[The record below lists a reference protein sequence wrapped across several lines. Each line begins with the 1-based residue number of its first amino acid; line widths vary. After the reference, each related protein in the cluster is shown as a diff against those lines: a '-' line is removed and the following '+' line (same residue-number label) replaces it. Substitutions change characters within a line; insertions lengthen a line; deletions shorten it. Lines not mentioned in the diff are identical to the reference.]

1 MRKKQASFDVLQNFL
16 PQNTYT
22 YIVPFIEQ
30 YTIHLTITKDR
41 KQVLGDYRN
50 PTPDKPFHRISING
64 TLNKYSFL
72 ITLLHEIAHL
82 ITFVHHQHK
91 VSPHGKE
98 WKSFFSNLL
107 SPLMGKNIFP
117 TSVEKALIKY
127 IKNPG
132 ASSCSDPH
140 LFRALL
146 AFDQKDENYSLV
158 EELPT
163 NSLFKSTDGHTYK
176 LLEKRRTRYV
186 CEQVDT
192 HKKFLFPSLMHV
204 FPINSD

>member
-1 MRKKQASFDVLQNFL
+1 
-16 PQNTYT
+16 
-22 YIVPFIEQ
+22 
-30 YTIHLTITKDR
+30 
-41 KQVLGDYRN
+41 
-50 PTPDKPFHRISING
+50 
-64 TLNKYSFL
+64 
-72 ITLLHEIAHL
+72 
-82 ITFVHHQHK
+82 VHHQHK

-107 SPLMGKNIFP
+107 APLMGKNIFP
-117 TSVEKALIKY
+117 PSVEKALIKY

-146 AFDQKDENYSLV
+146 AFDRKDENYSLV

-186 CEQVDT
+186 CEQVGT

>member
-1 MRKKQASFDVLQNFL
+1 LQNFL
-16 PQNTYT
+16 PDNTYA

-107 SPLMGKNIFP
+107 APLMGKSIFP

-140 LFRALL
+140 LFKALL
-146 AFDQKDENYSLV
+146 AFDQIDEKYCLLEQLSL
-158 EELPT
+158 
-163 NSLFKSTDGHTYK
+163 NSLFKSNDGHIYQ

-186 CEQVDT
+186 CEQQNT
-192 HKKFLFPSLMHV
+192 KKKFLFPGI
-204 FPINSD
+204 FPILPINTA

>member
-16 PQNTYT
+16 PDNTYA

-82 ITFVHHQHK
+82 ITFVNHQHK

-98 WKSFFSNLL
+98 WKSYFSNLL
-107 SPLMGKNIFP
+107 APLMGKSIFP
-117 TSVEKALIKY
+117 TSIEKALIKY

-140 LFRALL
+140 LFKALL
-146 AFDQKDENYSLV
+146 AFDQIDEKYCLLEQLSL
-158 EELPT
+158 
-163 NSLFKSTDGHTYK
+163 NSLFKSNDGHIYQ

-186 CEQVDT
+186 CEQQNT
-192 HKKFLFPSLMHV
+192 KKKFLFPGI
-204 FPINSD
+204 FPILPINTA

>member
-16 PQNTYT
+16 PDNTYT

-107 SPLMGKNIFP
+107 APLMGKNIFP
-117 TSVEKALIKY
+117 SPNRSPTTFMPAISGPSITSMGFSYKCLHSSTS
-127 IKNPG
+127 
-132 ASSCSDPH
+132 ASMC
-140 LFRALL
+140 
-146 AFDQKDENYSLV
+146 
-158 EELPT
+158 
-163 NSLFKSTDGHTYK
+163 
-176 LLEKRRTRYV
+176 
-186 CEQVDT
+186 
-192 HKKFLFPSLMHV
+192 
-204 FPINSD
+204 